1 MVPDQTQLRS
11 KTFLI
16 RPNCARTVYDQT
28 QLRSNALLIR
38 PNCARTLYDQIQLRS
53 NSLWSDPSAL
63 EEVMIRLSR
72 PKWPLIRP
80 SPDHDQTVVR
90 SKFGKDPVISVWE
103 HTGVR
108 STGSD
113 QKSIWVWTSTWAPV
127 FDRKAEVLFPFGGAS
142 ICWYRMCK
150 NIVRKKCARIAFR
163 SGCNVFEMS
172 SDQNIMRSNPRM
184 ISLFYTWGASN
195 QTIQGQ
201 YADFCKLDDYSRSS
215 NLSALCIVVRSR
227 MVSSQDYSV
236 WTPRTGSWRGIKLN
250 LTFNWN
256 WFHISLF
263 DFLFLPR

>member
-113 QKSIWVWTSTWAPV
+113 QKSIWVWTSTWA
-127 FDRKAEVLFPFGGAS
+127 
-142 ICWYRMCK
+142 
-150 NIVRKKCARIAFR
+150 
-163 SGCNVFEMS
+163 
-172 SDQNIMRSNPRM
+172 
-184 ISLFYTWGASN
+184 ISLGADTERTNSQIRWNGNAEFQQSLIWINCTTTVFTMLPSFQCLQCLQQGFLATGMTCTMNTTDVSQWKHITSIKNSMVDIINARTIIKKRGKMIDHLDQIGVCRTEIVFCSRVYFAERFY
-195 QTIQGQ
+195 
-201 YADFCKLDDYSRSS
+201 
-215 NLSALCIVVRSR
+215 NLSWCENL
-227 MVSSQDYSV
+227 SV
-236 WTPRTGSWRGIKLN
+236 
-250 LTFNWN
+250 FAVH
-256 WFHISLF
+256 FHY
-263 DFLFLPR
+263 

>member
-1 MVPDQTQLRS
+1 MKKNKALEMVPDQTQLRS

-28 QLRSNALLIR
+28 QLRSNAILIR

-113 QKSIWVWTSTWAPV
+113 QKSIWVWTSTWVV
-127 FDRKAEVLFPFGGAS
+127 FIWCFCDFVSYFLLKKK
-142 ICWYRMCK
+142 WYR
-150 NIVRKKCARIAFR
+150 
-163 SGCNVFEMS
+163 
-172 SDQNIMRSNPRM
+172 
-184 ISLFYTWGASN
+184 
-195 QTIQGQ
+195 
-201 YADFCKLDDYSRSS
+201 
-215 NLSALCIVVRSR
+215 
-227 MVSSQDYSV
+227 
-236 WTPRTGSWRGIKLN
+236 
-250 LTFNWN
+250 NW
-256 WFHISLF
+256 S
-263 DFLFLPR
+263 